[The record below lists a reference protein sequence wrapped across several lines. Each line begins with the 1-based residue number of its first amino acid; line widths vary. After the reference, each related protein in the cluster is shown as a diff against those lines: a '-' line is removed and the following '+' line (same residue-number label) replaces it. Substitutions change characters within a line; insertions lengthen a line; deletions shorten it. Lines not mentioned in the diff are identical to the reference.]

1 MINHVEVPG
10 LGLSFVINRVALWI
24 GDFPIYWYG
33 VCIAAGLLLALCFAF
48 HYAED
53 FGIDSDRM
61 VDVVVIG
68 TVCAVICARAYYVA
82 FAPFEYASVWEMLDI
97 RDGGIAIYGAVIGAF
112 VFGGLACK
120 WRGVPMLAMFDLT
133 SMGFLIGQCLGRW
146 GNFFNQEA
154 FGVNTTLPWGMYSEN
169 TQSYLA
175 AWQDTLA
182 AQGVTVDP
190 SLPVHPTFLYES
202 IWCFVAFWILFA
214 GMKKRRF
221 DGDILLQYII
231 LYGAERFVVEGLRT
245 DSLMIEGLGLRVSQV
260 LALASALAALVL
272 EILLRRRCRGKT
284 LMVALARS
292 GGNKPLPA
300 GFEPA
305 CETALPAAA
314 PHREFAEKTR
324 ALNGELEAF
333 LKAQKD
339 QEARPESEAGERAPA
354 APQPEGTEPARP
366 GAGEPD
372 APAHPEDEPA
382 PQPEAGEAAPRPEAP
397 ETDGQPGEENTPQN
411 P

>member
-1 MINHVEVPG
+1 MVNHVEFPG
-10 LGLSFVINRVALWI
+10 LGLSFLIDRVAFRI
-24 GDFPIYWYG
+24 GDFPVYWYG

-53 FGIDSDRM
+53 FGINSDRM

-68 TVCAVICARAYYVA
+68 TVCAILCARAYYVA

-112 VFGGLACK
+112 AFGGLACK

-169 TQSYLA
+169 TRSYLA

-182 AQGVTVDP
+182 AQGVAVDP

-202 IWCFVAFWILFA
+202 LWCFVAFWILFA

-272 EILLRRRCRGKT
+272 EILLRRRCRGRQ
-284 LMVALARS
+284 LMVTLARS

-333 LKAQKD
+333 LKARKA
-339 QEARPESEAGERAPA
+339 EETGPESEAGEA
-354 APQPEGTEPARP
+354 AP
-366 GAGEPD
+366 
-372 APAHPEDEPA
+372 
-382 PQPEAGEAAPRPEAP
+382 AAPRPEGAEPARPESGESARPETWEAPARPEAP
-397 ETDGQPGEENTPQN
+397 EAGERGEENAGHHP
-411 P
+411 

>member
-1 MINHVEVPG
+1 MINHVEFPG
-10 LGLSFVINRVALWI
+10 LGISLTIDRVAIRI

-33 VCIAAGLLLALCFAF
+33 ICIAAGLLLALCFAF
-48 HYAED
+48 RYAED

-68 TVCAVICARAYYVA
+68 TVCAILCARVYYVV
-82 FAPFEYASVWEMLDI
+82 FAPFKYDSIWEMLDI

-112 VFGGLACK
+112 LFGGLACK
-120 WRGVPMLAMFDLT
+120 WRGVPVLAMFDLT

-169 TQSYLA
+169 TRSYLA

-182 AQGVTVDP
+182 AQGIQVDP

-202 IWCFVAFWILFA
+202 LWCFVAFWILFA

-221 DGDILLQYII
+221 DGDILLRYII

-245 DSLMIEGLGLRVSQV
+245 DSLMIPGLGLRVSQV
-260 LALASALAALVL
+260 LALASALVALVL
-272 EILLRRRCRGKT
+272 EFYLRRRLGGRP
-284 LMVALARS
+284 LMVTLARS

-300 GFEPA
+300 GFAPS
-305 CETALPAAA
+305 CETALVASA
-314 PHREFAEKTR
+314 PHREFVEKTR
-324 ALNGELEAF
+324 QLNRELEEF
-333 LKAQKD
+333 LKARKA
-339 QEARPESEAGERAPA
+339 EGEKSPRRRPPRPGLTPR
-354 APQPEGTEPARP
+354 PQPPTPRQTP
-366 GAGEPD
+366 GP
-372 APAHPEDEPA
+372 
-382 PQPEAGEAAPRPEAP
+382 PRPAGP
-397 ETDGQPGEENTPQN
+397 DPQN
-411 P
+411 PDRP

>member
-1 MINHVEVPG
+1 MLNGFYKKRKYNGQIALLYCAWYG
-10 LGLSFVINRVALWI
+10 LGRAWI
-24 GDFPIYWYG
+24 
-33 VCIAAGLLLALCFAF
+33 
-48 HYAED
+48 
-53 FGIDSDRM
+53 
-61 VDVVVIG
+61 
-68 TVCAVICARAYYVA
+68 
-82 FAPFEYASVWEMLDI
+82 
-97 RDGGIAIYGAVIGAF
+97 
-112 VFGGLACK
+112 
-120 WRGVPMLAMFDLT
+120 
-133 SMGFLIGQCLGRW
+133 
-146 GNFFNQEA
+146 
-154 FGVNTTLPWGMYSEN
+154 
-169 TQSYLA
+169 
-175 AWQDTLA
+175 
-182 AQGVTVDP
+182 
-190 SLPVHPTFLYES
+190 
-202 IWCFVAFWILFA
+202 
-214 GMKKRRF
+214 
-221 DGDILLQYII
+221 
-231 LYGAERFVVEGLRT
+231 EGLRM
-245 DSLMIEGLGLRVSQV
+245 DSLYWGSFRVSQV

-354 APQPEGTEPARP
+354 APQPKGTEPARP

-382 PQPEAGEAAPRPEAP
+382 PQPEAGEADARPEAP
-397 ETDGQPGEENTPQN
+397 KTAGQPGEENTPQN

>member
-1 MINHVEVPG
+1 MINHVEFPG
-10 LGLSFVINRVALWI
+10 LGLSLTIDRVAFRI

-33 VCIAAGLLLALCFAF
+33 ICIAAGLLLALCFAF

-68 TVCAVICARAYYVA
+68 TVCAILCARVYYVV
-82 FAPFEYASVWEMLDI
+82 FAPFEYESLWAMLDI

-120 WRGVPMLAMFDLT
+120 WRGVPVLAMFDLT

-169 TQSYLA
+169 TRSYLA

-202 IWCFVAFWILFA
+202 LWCFAAFWILFA

-221 DGDILLQYII
+221 DGDILLRYII

-245 DSLMIEGLGLRVSQV
+245 DSLMIPGLGLRVSQV
-260 LALASALAALVL
+260 LALASALAALGL
-272 EILLRRRCRGKT
+272 EIYLRRRLGGRP

-300 GFEPA
+300 GFDPA
-305 CETALPAAA
+305 CETALVASA
-314 PHREFAEKTR
+314 PHREFVEKTR
-324 ALNGELEAF
+324 ELNGELEAF
-333 LKAQKD
+333 LKAQKA
-339 QEARPESEAGERAPA
+339 EGEKGPAPSETPDAASGAPA
-354 APQPEGTEPARP
+354 APAPGENPA
-366 GAGEPD
+366 AD
-372 APAHPEDEPA
+372 APEADPESSRPADPA
-382 PQPEAGEAAPRPEAP
+382 PDTEQ
-397 ETDGQPGEENTPQN
+397 
-411 P
+411 